1 MAHPDHETRVGA
13 HTVLSVVLMP
23 SLLSPRSEQNK
34 ETSDAVSGALP
45 VSASQKVRSAS
56 FSFQDEVKEKEEF
69 LNGGLSAEER
79 KTSDVDV
86 KQCTYQSYSFKR
98 AVTDGKTVR
107 TQNSYS

>member
-45 VSASQKVRSAS
+45 VSALQKVRSAS
-56 FSFQDEVKEKEEF
+56 FSFQDEGKEKEF
-69 LNGGLSAEER
+69 LNGGLSAEES

-107 TQNSYS
+107 SQNSYS